1 MKTTHSKNIEEYC
14 LTAWNS
20 MKANLYRWGNPE
32 TDIRSMTRIWYVNI
46 HDSGTDKLNLIS
58 EAAIPY
64 RKKSQTTKITWD
76 HYTRPQAQS
85 YMIYDNPEKYLFNYE
100 TFRKLFYDARK
111 AVIVTCDEN
120 DRASKDSFNDG
131 VNYSIKHKS
140 NELYDSLGIKMYEF
154 SNERYWKDRQFK
166 LVSNDVLPFNA
177 EVLIGEKR
185 FLVV

>member
-1 MKTTHSKNIEEYC
+1 MKKAPSKNIEEYC

-20 MKANLYRWGNPE
+20 MKANLYRWGKPE
-32 TDIRSMTRIWYVNI
+32 TDIRSMTRIWYVNV
-46 HDSGTDKLNLIS
+46 HDSGKDKLNLIS

-64 RKKSQTTKITWD
+64 AKKSQTKKITWD

-85 YMIYDNPEKYLFNYE
+85 YMIYDNPEKYLFEYE

-131 VNYSIKHKS
+131 VNYTMKHKS
-140 NELYDSLGIKMYEF
+140 NELYNSLGIKMYEF
-154 SNERYWKDRQFK
+154 SDEYHWKNRSYTPVSLDKMIFNQDALLNE
-166 LVSNDVLPFNA
+166 
-177 EVLIGEKR
+177 ER
-185 FLVV
+185 FIK

>member
-1 MKTTHSKNIEEYC
+1 MKKAPPKNIEEYC

-32 TDIRSMTRIWYVNI
+32 TDIRSMTRIWYVNV
-46 HDSGTDKLNLIS
+46 HDSGRDKLNLIS

-64 RKKSQTTKITWD
+64 AKKSQTKKITWD

-85 YMIYDNPEKYLFNYE
+85 YMIYDNPEKYLFDFE

-111 AVIVTCDEN
+111 TVIVTCDEN

-131 VNYSIKHKS
+131 VNYTIKHKS
-140 NELYDSLGIKMYEF
+140 L
-154 SNERYWKDRQFK
+154 
-166 LVSNDVLPFNA
+166 
-177 EVLIGEKR
+177 
-185 FLVV
+185 FLMNYIIH

>member
-1 MKTTHSKNIEEYC
+1 MKKAPPKNIEEYC

-32 TDIRSMTRIWYVNI
+32 TDIRSMTRIWYVNV
-46 HDSGTDKLNLIS
+46 HDSGRDKLNLIS

-64 RKKSQTTKITWD
+64 AKKSQTKKITWD

-85 YMIYDNPEKYLFNYE
+85 YMIYDNPEKYLFDFE

-111 AVIVTCDEN
+111 TVIVTCDEN

-131 VNYSIKHKS
+131 VNYTIKHKS
-140 NELYDSLGIKMYEF
+140 NELYNSLGIKMYEF
-154 SNERYWKDRQFK
+154 SNERYWKNK
-166 LVSNDVLPFNA
+166 SYTPVSFDKMIFNQDA
-177 EVLIGEKR
+177 LLNEER
-185 FLVV
+185 FIK